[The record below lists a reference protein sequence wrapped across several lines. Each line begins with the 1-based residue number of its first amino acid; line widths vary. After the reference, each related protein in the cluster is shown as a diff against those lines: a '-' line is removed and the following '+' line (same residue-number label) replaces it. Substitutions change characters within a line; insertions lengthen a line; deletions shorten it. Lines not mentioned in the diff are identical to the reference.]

1 LTILYVTSNELFIYY
16 QIDKLVA
23 LEVPIHKRRKR
34 VMNFYV
40 FIILSA
46 HKL

>member
-1 LTILYVTSNELFIYY
+1 MSQVMSCSFTIH
-16 QIDKLVA
+16 IDELVA
-23 LEVPIHKRRKR
+23 LE
-34 VMNFYV
+34 V